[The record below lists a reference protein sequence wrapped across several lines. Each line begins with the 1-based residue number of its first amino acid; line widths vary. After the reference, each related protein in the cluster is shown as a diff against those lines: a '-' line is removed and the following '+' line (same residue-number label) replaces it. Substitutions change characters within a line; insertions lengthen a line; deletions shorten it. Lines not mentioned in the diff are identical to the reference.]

1 MSIFSERVL
10 VGAGRGKYALLY
22 TVFFL
27 SVCRRVG
34 RGKYA
39 HLYTVYFLSLCCRVG
54 RGKYAHLYTVICSVC
69 AIRPKWVVEALF
81 VA

>member
-39 HLYTVYFLSLCCRVG
+39 HLYTV
-54 RGKYAHLYTVICSVC
+54 ICSVC